1 MPNPLAYLML
11 ALWPVV
17 TIALFRRL
25 PADRALIL
33 SLMLGYLFLP
43 EPPAAFD
50 LPLMPPMSKHTIPAL
65 AAFVIC
71 LIKFGPQGLLIPQ
84 SRLAR
89 VLLGV
94 FIFIPILTTLTNT

>member
-43 EPPAAFD
+43 EPPAAF
-50 LPLMPPMSKHTIPAL
+50 
-65 AAFVIC
+65 C
-71 LIKFGPQGLLIPQ
+71 
-84 SRLAR
+84 R
-89 VLLGV
+89 
-94 FIFIPILTTLTNT
+94 